1 MINQQLKRLKKIFL
15 PFSVSGHQASL
26 SNVVSYLFSFYNLN
40 LCNDSKPA
48 IIYPIS
54 PTIKWKEIYKTIVG
68 WTSEMAG
75 LIHPGKQTFVIPLI
89 NPKKEFKIKK

>member
-15 PFSVSGHQASL
+15 PLDVSCQMWFPICFPFITLTCTTIPNLQSSVH
-26 SNVVSYLFSFYNLN
+26 FF
-40 LCNDSKPA
+40 
-48 IIYPIS
+48 

-89 NPKKEFKIKK
+89 NPKKEFKIKNKHVWA